1 MRYLKKAL
9 CAALA
14 AMMILM
20 GTSCDVLMAP
30 ANPEEVTEKT
40 PTGNHPSGGT
50 PGEADSVGRNPA
62 ETAPSESEKGE
73 ETEEVTIKEEITE
86 EVTTVEVI
94 TEEVTTVEEITE
106 EVTTA
111 HVHAETVLEGVAP
124 TCTETG
130 LTEGVLC
137 GECGEILVE
146 QETIPAVGHTP
157 GADATCTEPQNCTVC
172 GEMMNAANGHIP
184 GLPANCTTAQT
195 CTVCHI
201 ELAPALGHTEKSLLG
216 VEPTCTATG
225 LTEGVLCGECGE
237 ILVEQEAIPA
247 TGHTPGADAT
257 CTEPQNCT
265 VCGEILNSTNGHI
278 PGAPATCTT
287 AQTCTVCHI
296 ELAPAKGHAEV
307 IDSAVEASCT
317 ETGLTEGKHCSVCNT
332 VLVEQE
338 VVPAKGHTEV
348 IDSAV
353 EAKCTETGL
362 TEGKHCSVCNTV
374 LVEQEIVPAKGHN
387 WGDWIIDSQPD
398 WGSAGSKHKTCDV
411 CGDLLTKEMRVSE
424 GLEYVS
430 NGDGTCYVSGIG
442 TCTDAEIVI
451 PGTYRGERVIRIG
464 NHAFECCSSIVGVYI
479 PSSVIAIEDYA
490 FFACENM
497 SSLTIPVSVT
507 NIGSRAFC
515 NCHSLTK
522 IHIPESVTAIGD
534 AAFSYCEN
542 ITEITVAKENPV
554 YHSVENCLIETNSK
568 TLRVGCVTSIVPS
581 DGSVTNIGDYAFYGC
596 RNLTSLSLPE
606 NITSIGCYAFD
617 ACRGLTSFVIPDH
630 VTNIGT
636 SAFAHCENLLSVS
649 IGTSVSRI
657 GDYAFN
663 GCGAL
668 TALVI
673 PASVIDIGWNAFIIC
688 SDLTKILVMEGNPKY
703 HSDGNCLIE
712 TESKTLLAGCMNSVI
727 PVDGSVT
734 SIGDGA
740 FKGYHPITSI
750 VIPDGVTSIGDDGFY
765 ACQGLTAI
773 VIPDSVTSFGISVF
787 GSCTKLTDIYFTGTE
802 AEWEAIVK
810 GDYWDFGTPD
820 YTLHFNYVP

>member
-30 ANPEEVTEKT
+30 TNPEEVTEKT
-40 PTGNHPSGGT
+40 PTGNHPSEST
-50 PGEADSVGRNPA
+50 PGEADSVGGNPT

-106 EVTTA
+106 EVMTA

-137 GECGEILVE
+137 GECGEMLVE
-146 QETIPAVGHTP
+146 QETIPAVGHIP
-157 GADATCTEPQNCTVC
+157 GTDATCTEPQNCTVC

-184 GLPANCTTAQT
+184 GAPANCTTAQT

-201 ELAPALGHTEKSLLG
+201 ELAPA
-216 VEPTCTATG
+216 
-225 LTEGVLCGECGE
+225 
-237 ILVEQEAIPA
+237 
-247 TGHTPGADAT
+247 
-257 CTEPQNCT
+257 
-265 VCGEILNSTNGHI
+265 
-278 PGAPATCTT
+278 
-287 AQTCTVCHI
+287 
-296 ELAPAKGHAEV
+296 
-307 IDSAVEASCT
+307 
-317 ETGLTEGKHCSVCNT
+317 
-332 VLVEQE
+332 
-338 VVPAKGHTEV
+338 KGHTEV

-353 EAKCTETGL
+353 EASCTETGL

-479 PSSVIAIEDYA
+479 PSSVISIEDYA

-507 NIGSRAFC
+507 NIGSHAFC

-568 TLRVGCVTSIVPS
+568 TLRVGCMTSIVPS

-617 ACRGLTSFVIPDH
+617 ACHGLTSFVIPDH

-734 SIGDGA
+734 SIGD
-740 FKGYHPITSI
+740 
-750 VIPDGVTSIGDDGFY
+750 DGFY

-802 AEWEAIVK
+802 SEWNAIYK
-810 GDYWDFGTPD
+810 DPSWDSGTPD